1 MEVGIRVET
10 EYSRSYTE
18 DIILD
23 IDIIQIW
30 NRLCFSRPLSA
41 PFLFRTSGF
50 SHSSWLVYSF
60 SRNCTF
66 QYDFYWGVNA
76 LKIHTPGDIVSRFQ
90 NVVIDF

>member
-30 NRLCFSRPLSA
+30 KRRYFCRLFSA
-41 PFLFRTSGF
+41 PFLFRTSGK
-50 SHSSWLVYSF
+50 SQLLSPKNDNILE
-60 SRNCTF
+60 
-66 QYDFYWGVNA
+66 
-76 LKIHTPGDIVSRFQ
+76 I
-90 NVVIDF
+90 

>member
-30 NRLCFSRPLSA
+30 KRRYFSRPLSV
-41 PFLFRTSGF
+41 PFLFLYFVPSPF
-50 SHSSWLVYSF
+50 FFLLLSQYSLLNNLNYVSLF
-60 SRNCTF
+60 DRRH
-66 QYDFYWGVNA
+66 
-76 LKIHTPGDIVSRFQ
+76 LKQLQEV
-90 NVVIDF
+90 

>member
-30 NRLCFSRPLSA
+30 KRRYFSRPLSV
-41 PFLFRTSGF
+41 PFLFLYF
-50 SHSSWLVYSF
+50 VPQDSHSL
-60 SRNCTF
+60 
-66 QYDFYWGVNA
+66 
-76 LKIHTPGDIVSRFQ
+76 PGSTTHSPEIVHSSLTS
-90 NVVIDF
+90 IGE

>member
-30 NRLCFSRPLSA
+30 KRRYFSRLLSA
-41 PFLFRTSGF
+41 PFLFRTSGR
-50 SHSSWLVYSF
+50 
-60 SRNCTF
+60 SRLLRPKN
-66 QYDFYWGVNA
+66 D
-76 LKIHTPGDIVSRFQ
+76 KILEI
-90 NVVIDF
+90 

>member
-23 IDIIQIW
+23 RDIIQIW
-30 NRLCFSRPLSA
+30 KRRYSSRPLSA

-50 SHSSWLVYSF
+50 S
-60 SRNCTF
+60 
-66 QYDFYWGVNA
+66 
-76 LKIHTPGDIVSRFQ
+76 
-90 NVVIDF
+90 

>member
-30 NRLCFSRPLSA
+30 KRRYFSRPLSV
-41 PFLFRTSGF
+41 PFLFLYFVPQDFHSLAGSTNHSPEII
-50 SHSSWLVYSF
+50 HSSLTSI
-60 SRNCTF
+60 
-66 QYDFYWGVNA
+66 GE
-76 LKIHTPGDIVSRFQ
+76 
-90 NVVIDF
+90 

>member
-30 NRLCFSRPLSA
+30 KRRYFSRPLSV
-41 PFLFRTSGF
+41 PFLFLYF
-50 SHSSWLVYSF
+50 VPQDSHSVAGSTTHS
-60 SRNCTF
+60 
-66 QYDFYWGVNA
+66 
-76 LKIHTPGDIVSRFQ
+76 PEIVHSCLTS
-90 NVVIDF
+90 VGE

>member
-30 NRLCFSRPLSA
+30 KRLYFSGPLSA
-41 PFLFRTSGF
+41 SFLFRTSGF
-50 SHSSWLVYSF
+50 SQSSWLDYSF
-60 SRNCTF
+60 SRNGTF
-66 QYDFYWGVNA
+66 LFDFYWGVNA
-76 LKIHTPGDIVSRFQ
+76 LKIHTSGEIVSRFQ

>member
-30 NRLCFSRPLSA
+30 KRRYFSRQHSV
-41 PFLFRTSGF
+41 PFLFLYFVPSPKKNIF
-50 SHSSWLVYSF
+50 F
-60 SRNCTF
+60 
-66 QYDFYWGVNA
+66 
-76 LKIHTPGDIVSRFQ
+76 
-90 NVVIDF
+90 

>member
-30 NRLCFSRPLSA
+30 KRRYFSRLISA
-41 PFLFRTSGF
+41 PFLFRTSVTVKLARLNLPFIRGR
-50 SHSSWLVYSF
+50 WTKKKQKK
-60 SRNCTF
+60 N
-66 QYDFYWGVNA
+66 
-76 LKIHTPGDIVSRFQ
+76 
-90 NVVIDF
+90 

>member
-30 NRLCFSRPLSA
+30 KRRYFCRLFSA
-41 PFLFRTSGF
+41 PFPFRK
-50 SHSSWLVYSF
+50 
-60 SRNCTF
+60 
-66 QYDFYWGVNA
+66 QI
-76 LKIHTPGDIVSRFQ
+76 KEE
-90 NVVIDF
+90 IDQIFT

>member
-30 NRLCFSRPLSA
+30 KRRYFSRPLSV
-41 PFLFRTSGF
+41 PFLFLYFVPSPKKNF
-50 SHSSWLVYSF
+50 FLLLSQYSLLNNLNYVSPF
-60 SRNCTF
+60 DRRH
-66 QYDFYWGVNA
+66 
-76 LKIHTPGDIVSRFQ
+76 LKQLQEV
-90 NVVIDF
+90 

>member
-30 NRLCFSRPLSA
+30 KRRYFSRPLSV
-41 PFLFRTSGF
+41 PFLFLYFNDENSTVTHETVDILLS
-50 SHSSWLVYSF
+50 
-60 SRNCTF
+60 
-66 QYDFYWGVNA
+66 
-76 LKIHTPGDIVSRFQ
+76 LKIQCKF
-90 NVVIDF
+90 